1 MSSDAE
7 KNYELESALKSVIN
21 VLEDGQK
28 GMAELGTHLKNERL
42 KIYFLAES
50 LVRANYRGELVEVLH
65 RHGIKDVHEDGTL
78 VGTIERVWDKLK
90 FDLEGGDRTLL
101 ESAEQGED
109 EAIGVYRDA
118 LNQELPQPL
127 RELLTVQ
134 KAQIGLSHKYV
145 REQLDALLVK

>member
-7 KNYELESALKSVIN
+7 KNYELENSLKSVIN

-28 GMAELGTHLKNERL
+28 GMAEMGAHLKEERL

-50 LVRANYRGELVEVLH
+50 LARANFRGELVEELH

-78 VGTIERVWDKLK
+78 SGTLKRAWSNLK
-90 FDLEGGDRTLL
+90 FDLGGGDRTLL
-101 ESAEQGED
+101 ETAEQGED

-118 LNQELPQPL
+118 LNQELPLPL
-127 RELLTVQ
+127 RELLTAQ
-134 KAQIGLSHKYV
+134 KKQIGLSHELV
-145 REQLDALLVK
+145 REQLNTLQAK